1 MQTAVALV
9 VAFVFVIIAG
19 AGLVDMLL
27 ELWGEKPLGYLL
39 PHWARR
45 FPLYAAGLVF
55 VLGALIGHFFLHV
68 PV

>member
-1 MQTAVALV
+1 
-9 VAFVFVIIAG
+9 
-19 AGLVDMLL
+19 MLL